1 QKSGNIRLNTLIM
14 GSYLYQYTHNFH
26 SVYYVYK
33 FFPNEAMKPS
43 QLKEH
48 LTKIHGEKAD
58 KAFFQ
63 TLKEQQGWRSITSL
77 FTRKMNQSDSGPVAS
92 YNISLLIAKCGQP
105 YTVGEKLV
113 LPAIRKVISTV
124 LERDPTQVLKS
135 IPLSNYIVARRI
147 NKMGADTEEQL
158 YDHSQQQC
166 FKAPSSEDMAEEF
179 LFSKYLKTDTKGQT
193 IFNALY
199 GYLQE
204 KSIPITNILACATDD
219 APSMVGR
226 YHSFTALLKEQVLKV
241 RTVLCILHH
250 HNLVAKCNSPPLNE
264 SLNIAVKAVNK
275 IKAHALNDRLFRLLC
290 QENDEIFERRLLLT
304 NVRWLSRGNCLVLFY
319 YRNIV
324 EFLESIG
331 SALGEQVTSSHC
343 DIMYLADFFEKMNK
357 VTLKLQGNGFTLVQC
372 KAVDKSHLQVSEELT
387 DDRLFIYVEHLKTVR
402 ADLKMRFWDLL
413 DLEVPVWVVQPFQA
427 DVVDCDI
434 VIQEHLVDVQCDV
447 EAQAIFRTF
456 GWGSMWTKYA
466 TRYPTLWEKARLLL
480 LVFPTTYLVEQ
491 GFSQVLHMQSKY
503 RNRLNLATSGAL
515 WLKLSSLQPA
525 IKKLAEKHQVQGSH

>member
-1 QKSGNIRLNTLIM
+1 ATSKRRIRKWHRTRRNAI
-14 GSYLYQYTHNFH
+14 SSIEYLDYGFIPLPIH
-26 SVYYVYK
+26 
-33 FFPNEAMKPS
+33 P
-43 QLKEH
+43 QLPQC
-48 LTKIHGEKAD
+48 LLCVQKAD

-158 YDHSQQQC
+158 C
-166 FKAPSSEDMAEEF
+166 APSSEDMAEEF

-304 NVRWLSRGNCLVLFY
+304 NVRWLSRGNCLVLFCS
-319 YRNIV
+319 
-324 EFLESIG
+324 L
-331 SALGEQVTSSHC
+331 HC

>member
-1 QKSGNIRLNTLIM
+1 M
-14 GSYLYQYTHNFH
+14 GSYLYQYTYNFH

-63 TLKEQQGWRSITSL
+63 TFKEQQGWRSITSL

-113 LPAIRKVISTV
+113 LPAIREVISTV
-124 LERDPTQVLKS
+124 LERDPMQVLKS

-158 YDHSQQQC
+158 CAILRDSPLTLQDETTT
-166 FKAPSSEDMAEEF
+166 PNN
-179 LFSKYLKTDTKGQT
+179 
-193 IFNALY
+193 NAL
-199 GYLQE
+199 
-204 KSIPITNILACATDD
+204 KPPPVTNILACATDD
-219 APSMVGR
+219 APSKVGR
-226 YHSFTALLKEQVLKV
+226 YHGFTALLKEQVLKV
-241 RTVLCILHH
+241 LTVLCILHH

-357 VTLKLQGNGFTLVQC
+357 VTLKLQGNGVTLVQC
-372 KAVDKSHLQVSEELT
+372 KAVDKSHLQAVSVQQSIGRRQLVSEELT

-402 ADLKMRFWDLL
+402 ADLKMHFWDLL
-413 DLEVPVWVVQPFQA
+413 DLEVPMWVVLPFQA

-434 VIQEHLVDVQCDV
+434 VIQEHLVDVQCDI

-456 GWGSMWTKYA
+456 GWGSMWTKCA
-466 TRYPTLWEKARLLL
+466 TRYPTFWEKARLLL
-480 LVFPTTYLVEQ
+480 LAFPTTYLVEQ